1 MPRRVLHGLPLALAL
16 QVGLAGARPAESTPA
31 TEQSK
36 AALARS
42 LFDQG
47 MNAMRT
53 GACDVAPVRDD
64 AACAEAAAAFQ
75 RVVEL
80 SPESLGALRN
90 LALIEV
96 NRERLATGAALWRE
110 LAERAAATTNPKYA
124 GWAER
129 ARAEAE
135 ELSPR
140 VPRIQL
146 ELSSRRPDTLTI
158 DGVPVPPEAATLE
171 LDPGDHVI
179 EAEAAGARDFV
190 RSFAIAAGETL
201 LVKVDLSPVTSSPPK
216 PPDEAVSQRRKNPGP
231 LVLGGVGAGVTLLG
245 LGFGYAA
252 LRKRQDACGSTDEC
266 DPDGL
271 DRTLGLARAA
281 NGPIAAG
288 GVLVAGAVVWSVAL
302 KRRRRTALTL
312 ELSPAP
318 GARLTTSW

>member
-1 MPRRVLHGLPLALAL
+1 MHRRVLSGLLLALTL
-16 QVGLAGARPAESTPA
+16 QVGLASAQPAESTPA
-31 TEQSK
+31 TEESK

-64 AACAEAAAAFQ
+64 AACAEAAAAF
-75 RVVEL
+75 RRAVEL

-96 NRERLATGAALWRE
+96 NRGRLATGAALWRE

-129 ARAEAE
+129 AREEAE

-140 VPRIQL
+140 VPRIRL
-146 ELSSRRPDTLTI
+146 ELGSRRPDTLTL
-158 DGVPVPPEAATLE
+158 DGVPVPPGVSTLE
-171 LDPGDHVI
+171 LDPGDHVV

-190 RSFAIAAGETL
+190 RSFSIAAGETL
-201 LVKVDLSPVTSSPPK
+201 PVKVDLPPTRSSPPE
-216 PPDEAVSQRRKNPGP
+216 PPEEDVPQRRKNLGP
-231 LVLGGVGAGVTLLG
+231 LVVGGVGAGVTLLG

-252 LRKRQDACGSTDEC
+252 LQERQDACGSTDHC

-281 NGPIAAG
+281 NGTIAAG
-288 GVLVAGAVVWSVAL
+288 GVLVAGAIVWSVAL

>member
-1 MPRRVLHGLPLALAL
+1 MPRCFLHGLAPALAL
-16 QVGLAGARPAESTPA
+16 QVGLASAQPAESTHDQ
-31 TEQSK
+31 EQSK

-47 MNAMRT
+47 MKAMRK
-53 GACDVAPVRDD
+53 GACDVVPVRDD
-64 AACAEAAAAFQ
+64 AACAESAAAFR

-90 LALIEV
+90 LALVEV

-129 ARAEAE
+129 AQREAK

-140 VPRIQL
+140 VPRIRL
-146 ELSSRRPDTLTI
+146 ELGSRRPDTMTL
-158 DGVPVPPEAATLE
+158 DGVPVPPGVSTLE

-179 EAEAAGARDFV
+179 EAKAAGGRDFV
-190 RSFAIAAGETL
+190 QSFSIAAGETL
-201 LVKVDLSPVTSSPPK
+201 PLQVDLPTPSSPSE
-216 PPDEAVSQRRKNPGP
+216 PPEEDVSHQRKRMGP
-231 LVLGGVGAGVTLLG
+231 LVLGGVGAGVTLVG

-252 LRKRQDACGSTDEC
+252 LKKRQDVCGSTDHC

-271 DRTLGLARAA
+271 DRTLELARAS
-281 NGPIAAG
+281 NGTIVAG
-288 GVLVAGAVVWSVAL
+288 GALVAGAIVWSVVL
-302 KRRRRTALTL
+302 KRRQRTALTL

-318 GARLTTSW
+318 GARLMTSW